1 MLDNDQVFEI
11 FNLLLSHFHSNYPG
25 ECESSSRNPGRGRQL
40 HREQSGSSDFELR
53 CNCDLSNFAPYR
65 TYQQEPGFYE
75 NEYIYDDIE
84 GLEEMLLDV
93 RIFLFYRS
101 GVY

>member
-1 MLDNDQVFEI
+1 MSVSQVQEIREEVDNYIENSQVV
-11 FNLLLSHFHSNYPG
+11 
-25 ECESSSRNPGRGRQL
+25 QL
-40 HREQSGSSDFELR
+40 WNHAITVIGQI
-53 CNCDLSNFAPYR
+53 YH
-65 TYQQEPGFYE
+65 THQQEPGFYE

-93 RIFLFYRS
+93 RIFLCYRA

>member
-1 MLDNDQVFEI
+1 MEWFIKSNALVKSRKTVPTK
-11 FNLLLSHFHSNYPG
+11 LLLFIALIQVSTIAYYIENSQVV
-25 ECESSSRNPGRGRQL
+25 QL
-40 HREQSGSSDFELR
+40 WNHAITVIGQI
-53 CNCDLSNFAPYR
+53 YH
-65 TYQQEPGFYE
+65 THQQEPGFYE